1 MSDINRTYNNSF
13 FNSTEELLNSFY
25 KSLDYYEIVFN
36 DRPKDTDVFTDF
48 DDLNLKWNN
57 DTVEGRIL
65 NNIGKMKENKW
76 YAVDDKEKKEVIKIL
91 IRQGLLPDIVFN
103 ENFTKIKRIDTE
115 LCFKNLNR

>member
-1 MSDINRTYNNSF
+1 MSDINRADNNSF

-36 DRPKDTDVFTDF
+36 DKPKDTDVFTDF
-48 DDLNLKWNN
+48 DDLDLKWNN
-57 DTVEGRIL
+57 DTVEGRML

-76 YAVDDKEKKEVIKIL
+76 YAVDDKEKKETIKML
-91 IRQGLLPDIVFN
+91 MRQGLLPDIVFN
-103 ENFTKIKRIDTE
+103 EDFTKIKRIDTE